1 MGGMF
6 VYGWRPHWDM
16 RMVSLSSSMRLIAAA
31 VSGSKGSRL
40 SQFRTFCH
48 AFTPEVCKALYNAPN
63 NENEYRWS
71 LRLPTVRQW

>member
-1 MGGMF
+1 M
-6 VYGWRPHWDM
+6 YGWRPHCDM
-16 RMVSLSSSMRLIAAA
+16 RMVSLSSSRRLTAA
-31 VSGSKGSRL
+31 VVAGSKGSRL

-48 AFTPEVCKALYNAPN
+48 AFTPEVYKALYNVTN